1 MREPE
6 PGPIRT
12 PAALARMVVAVPS
25 TPALHCWGAATATAT
40 TTSRERD
47 TTVGMRLFDTA
58 RRSVVDVKL
67 DDHVG
72 MYVCGITPYDATHLG
87 HAATYLAYDLVI
99 RRLEDIGHTV
109 TLVRNYTDVDD
120 SILPKAAEL
129 GEHYLS
135 LAEREIARFSADMVA
150 LGARPAA
157 HEPRATQSIEAM
169 VSMIGKLLESRH
181 AYTSGDRIY
190 FDVSTF
196 PEFGKLSGYS
206 ADHMTELA
214 AERGGTPGDP
224 RQRNPL
230 DFVLWQA
237 SADGEPA
244 WPSPFGPGRPGWHIE
259 CSAMGLTALGE
270 TIDIHGGG
278 GDLVF
283 PHHEC
288 EIAQSEAVHGA
299 PLARYWVHA
308 GLVGYQGHKM
318 SKSLG
323 NLVFISEL
331 RTRIDPR
338 AIRLA
343 LMAHHYRSEW
353 EWFDDEAMAA
363 QRDLQDLAD
372 AASPTPAVDS
382 AAGLV
387 ADVRAALDNDLDAPA
402 ARDAM
407 LGAAAAIRRGG
418 AGPTLSD
425 ELSAAALLCGIDLRV
440 TTMGEGPP

>member
-1 MREPE
+1 MR
-6 PGPIRT
+6 IY
-12 PAALARMVVAVPS
+12 
-25 TPALHCWGAATATAT
+25 
-40 TTSRERD
+40 
-47 TTVGMRLFDTA
+47 DTA
-58 RRSVVDVKL
+58 QRSIVEMEL

-87 HAATYLAYDLVI
+87 HAATYLTYDLLI
-99 RRLEDIGHTV
+99 RRLEDMGHTV

-135 LAEREIARFSADMVA
+135 LAEREIERFEADMAA
-150 LGARPAA
+150 LRTRPAA
-157 HEPRATQSIEAM
+157 YEPRATQSIDAM
-169 VSMIGKLLESRH
+169 ISMISRLLDTGH
-181 AYTSGDRIY
+181 AYVSDDRVF
-190 FDVSTF
+190 FDVTTF

-206 ADHMTELA
+206 ADRMTELA
-214 AERGGTPGDP
+214 AERGGTPDDP

-237 SADGEPA
+237 SADGEPS

-259 CSAMGLTALGE
+259 CSAMGYAALGE

-288 EIAQSEAVHGA
+288 EIAQSEAVNGA

-308 GLVGYQGHKM
+308 ALVSYQGHKM

-323 NLVFISEL
+323 NLVFISDL
-331 RTRIDPR
+331 RARIDPR

-343 LMAHHYRSEW
+343 LMAHHYRTEW
-353 EWFDDEAMAA
+353 EWFDSEGLTA
-363 QRDLQDLAD
+363 QRDLDTLVA
-372 AASPTPAVDS
+372 AAGGASPTTGWGDGSSGLLAEVQAVLDDDLN
-382 AAGLV
+382 APMA
-387 ADVRAALDNDLDAPA
+387 RTALLD
-402 ARDAM
+402 
-407 LGAAAAIRRGG
+407 AAAAVESGAAGATLRG
-418 AGPTLSD
+418 
-425 ELSAAALLCGIDLRV
+425 ELVAAAALCGIDLSS
-440 TTMGEGPP
+440 PPATAAP

>member
-1 MREPE
+1 MR
-6 PGPIRT
+6 IY
-12 PAALARMVVAVPS
+12 
-25 TPALHCWGAATATAT
+25 
-40 TTSRERD
+40 
-47 TTVGMRLFDTA
+47 DTA
-58 RRSVVDVKL
+58 QRSVVEL
-67 DDHVG
+67 ELGDHVG

-87 HAATYLAYDLVI
+87 HAATYMAYDLLI
-99 RRLEDIGHTV
+99 RRLEDMGHTV

-135 LAEREIARFSADMVA
+135 LAEREIERFEADMEA

-157 HEPRATQSIEAM
+157 HEPRATRSIDAM
-169 VSMIGKLLESRH
+169 ITMITKLIDAGH
-181 AYTSGDRIY
+181 AYASADRVF
-190 FDVSTF
+190 FDVATF

-206 ADHMTELA
+206 ADRMTELA
-214 AERGGTPGDP
+214 AERGGTPDDP

-237 SADGEPA
+237 SADGEPS

-259 CSAMGLTALGE
+259 CSAMGYAALGE

-288 EIAQSEAVHGA
+288 EIAQSESVHRV

-308 GLVGYQGHKM
+308 GLVSYQGHKM

-323 NLVFISEL
+323 NLVFISDL
-331 RTRIDPR
+331 RARVDPR

-343 LMAHHYRSEW
+343 LMAHHYRTEW
-353 EWFDDEAMAA
+353 EWFDSEGLTA
-363 QRDLQDLAD
+363 QRDLDTLVG
-372 AASPTPAVDS
+372 AASGASP
-382 AAGLV
+382 AAGSGAGSPGLLAEV
-387 ADVRAALDNDLDAPA
+387 QAVLDDDLNAPMARTALLD
-402 ARDAM
+402 
-407 LGAAAAIRRGG
+407 AAAAVERGAGG
-418 AGPTLSD
+418 ATLRG
-425 ELSAAALLCGIDLRV
+425 ELAAAAALCGIDLSL
-440 TTMGEGPP
+440 PPATAAP

>member
-1 MREPE
+1 MR
-6 PGPIRT
+6 I
-12 PAALARMVVAVPS
+12 
-25 TPALHCWGAATATAT
+25 
-40 TTSRERD
+40 
-47 TTVGMRLFDTA
+47 FDTA
-58 RRSVVDVKL
+58 RKAVTELEL

-87 HAATYLAYDLVI
+87 HAATYLAYDLLI
-99 RRLEDIGHTV
+99 RRLEDLGHTV

-135 LAEREIARFSADMVA
+135 LAEREMARFEADMTA
-150 LGARPAA
+150 LAARPAA
-157 HEPRATQSIEAM
+157 HEPRATQSIDGMIAM
-169 VSMIGKLLESRH
+169 VSRLLESGH
-181 AYTSGDRIY
+181 AYVSGDRVF

-206 ADHMTELA
+206 AEAMTELA
-214 AERGGTPGDP
+214 AERGGSPDDP

-237 SADGEPA
+237 SADGEPS

-259 CSAMGLTALGE
+259 CSAMGYAALGE
-270 TIDIHGGG
+270 TMDIHGGG
-278 GDLVF
+278 GDLIF

-308 GLVGYQGHKM
+308 ALVAYQGEKM

-323 NLVFISEL
+323 NLVFISDL
-331 RTRIDPR
+331 RERVDPR

-343 LMAHHYRSEW
+343 LMAHRYRHEW
-353 EWFDDEAMAA
+353 EWFDSEAPAA
-363 QRDLQDLAD
+363 QRDLVALVD
-372 AASPTPAVDS
+372 AADGALPRSGSGAESKPGAGPADGS
-382 AAGLV
+382 SGLIGE
-387 ADVRAALDNDLDAPA
+387 VRAALDDDLNAPA
-402 ARDAM
+402 ARELLLDAGTTIGRGAAGSG
-407 LGAAAAIRRGG
+407 LRGELAAAA
-418 AGPTLSD
+418 A
-425 ELSAAALLCGIDLRV
+425 LCGIDLHQP
-440 TTMGEGPP
+440 TATAAP